1 MPVDPITFQVLQSRL
16 SGIVQEM
23 QDNIF
28 RTGYSTIIRESQDAS
43 CMILSA
49 AGDVVGENVVLPLH
63 VSALPEV
70 VRAIIREY
78 GEEIYPQ
85 DAFITNHP
93 YLSGVTHSVDMAV
106 AAPLFHGKRLV
117 AFCASI
123 AHKSDLGGMVPGT
136 GSGNAREIFQEGV
149 QYPSIKYM
157 ERGKVV
163 REVDAILRANSRTPD
178 LIMGDIRGQIGTARL
193 GERRLAELIDRY
205 GVETLLETFSE
216 AEAKTE
222 ARVRQAISAWKDGMF
237 EGEAY
242 VDNDG
247 IELDRAIRYHV
258 RIEKTGDRICF
269 DFSGSDDQRLGPVN
283 ILPPVVR
290 GCCYFAMTAM
300 IDPALP
306 KNAGLARAVETKF
319 RKGSVLNPHFPAPTN
334 TYMAS
339 ATAVTEALLQALSH
353 LVPEKKIAG
362 TGGVGGIMI
371 GGKRADGRPFV
382 QYEVIGSAYGARS
395 GKDGVSGT
403 SVLLDNARTAPIEV
417 LETEFPTRV
426 RRFELIRDSGGAGR
440 FRGGLGI
447 LREYEICA
455 PEVQFSLRGGKH
467 TVPTFGIDGGGMGRS
482 GACIVNPHSEGEK
495 SMPSRFGGLYLQRGD
510 VIRLEKS
517 GGGGVGLAK
526 ERPFEQVVG
535 DVLDGYV
542 SFDAAVNDY
551 GADPVRLR
559 QAIERWMQGLDE
571 KTLNVNPEM
580 KPLEKGENDGVSH
593 RG

>member
-43 CMILSA
+43 CMILNA

-70 VRAIIREY
+70 ARAIIRDY
-78 GEEIYPQ
+78 GNDIHPQ

-93 YLSGVTHSVDMAV
+93 YLAGVTHSMDMAV
-106 AAPLFHGKRLV
+106 ATPVFYAERLV

-136 GSGNAREIFQEGV
+136 GSSSAREIFQEGV
-149 QYPSIKYM
+149 QYPPIKFM
-157 ERGKVV
+157 SRGVV
-163 REVDAILRANSRTPD
+163 TREVDAILRANSRTPD

-193 GERRLAELIDRY
+193 GEQRLTALMDRY
-205 GVETLLETFSE
+205 GVDAVTATFWE

-222 ARVRQAISAWKDGMF
+222 DRVRQTISTWNDGVF
-237 EGEAY
+237 EGEAF

-247 IELDRAIRYHV
+247 IALDRMIRYHV
-258 RIEKTGDRICF
+258 QIRKTGNRILF
-269 DFSGSDDQRLGPVN
+269 DFSGSGDQTLGPLN

-290 GCCYFAMTAM
+290 GCCYFVMTAM
-300 IDPALP
+300 IDPSLP
-306 KNAGLARAVETKF
+306 KNGGLARVVEMKF
-319 RKGSVLNPHFPAPTN
+319 RDGSVLNPRFPAPTN

-339 ATAVTEALLQALSH
+339 ATAVTEALLQALSQ
-353 LVPEKKIAG
+353 LVPNRQTAA

-371 GGKRADGRPFV
+371 GGKRDDGTLFV
-382 QYEVIGSAYGARS
+382 QYEVIGSAYGART

-447 LREYEICA
+447 RREYEILA
-455 PEVQFSLRGGKH
+455 HEVQFSLRGGKH
-467 TVPTFGIDGGGMGRS
+467 SIPAHGIDGGNPGRL
-482 GACIVNPHSEGEK
+482 GACVINPDTEK
-495 SMPSRFGGLYLQRGD
+495 EKRMPGRFGGLYLNGGD
-510 VIRLEKS
+510 VVRLEKS
-517 GGGGVGLAK
+517 GGGGLESPQ
-526 ERPFEQVVG
+526 ERPFEKVVS

-542 SFDAAVNDY
+542 SFDAAVRDY
-551 GADPVRLR
+551 GADSVSLQRAVEEWAL
-559 QAIERWMQGLDE
+559 Q
-571 KTLNVNPEM
+571 
-580 KPLEKGENDGVSH
+580 KGA
-593 RG
+593 RP